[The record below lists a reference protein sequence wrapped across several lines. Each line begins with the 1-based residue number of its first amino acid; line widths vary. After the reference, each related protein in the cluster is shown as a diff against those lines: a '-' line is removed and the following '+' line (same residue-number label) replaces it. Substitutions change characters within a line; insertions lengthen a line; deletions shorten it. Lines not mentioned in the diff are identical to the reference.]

1 MQMLKAFAM
10 MISSAFCTCNKNNNN
25 NTHTHTQ
32 KTCIKSITH
41 LLCPTPLYPPPPLP
55 ILLYV
60 YNKRNKAEMLSSVMI
75 NERKL

>member
-1 MQMLKAFAM
+1 MLKAFAM

-25 NTHTHTQ
+25 NTHTRKKLALKVLHI
-32 KTCIKSITH
+32 CFA
-41 LLCPTPLYPPPPLP
+41 LPLYTPPPTTT